1 MRAEPII
8 FTIWFT
14 FWALLIIF
22 TLGASIYSML
32 FSGMHQRSWI
42 KKLKIREAAFIAANG
57 KDNINNLKNPIS
69 PRQIVSSELIMANVS
84 MGVSWWQIFIGSI
97 HQLFGGNITT
107 YDRILA
113 YGRDE
118 AFQRL
123 REKALAN
130 GWDDVINVRLETA
143 TVMQKQRG
151 DKKKGGAFEFLVYG
165 TGIKY

>member
-1 MRAEPII
+1 
-8 FTIWFT
+8 
-14 FWALLIIF
+14 
-22 TLGASIYSML
+22 ML
-32 FSGMHQRSWI
+32 FSGMHQKSWFN
-42 KKLKIREAAFIAANG
+42 KLKEREATFIAVNG

-69 PRQIVSSELIMANVS
+69 SREIVCSELIMANVS

-107 YDRILA
+107 YDRVLA
-113 YGRDE
+113 YGRTE

-123 REKALAN
+123 REKALAK
-130 GWDDVINVRLETA
+130 GWDAVVNVRLETA

-165 TGIKY
+165 TGIKYR

>member
-1 MRAEPII
+1 MVK
-8 FTIWFT
+8 T
-14 FWALLIIF
+14 
-22 TLGASIYSML
+22 TLTTS
-32 FSGMHQRSWI
+32 R
-42 KKLKIREAAFIAANG
+42 
-57 KDNINNLKNPIS
+57 
-69 PRQIVSSELIMANVS
+69 IVSSELIMANVS